1 MSKNLENWV
10 IEVCL
15 MLVVRLSTGAFL
27 DTQSYV
33 AIIYTM

>member
-1 MSKNLENWV
+1 
-10 IEVCL
+10 
-15 MLVVRLSTGAFL
+15 MLVVRLSTGAIL